1 MNIHTEKKLNK
12 HTTNNMEKSIKL
24 VSLLEDMEENAF
36 DYAAL
41 QAKADGDESFTFGKK
56 KFPVKEQDQ
65 LDDDNDR
72 FMDLGGLAISRA
84 VENLIDDGFSPKEI
98 LQFVKDALIP
108 YISR

>member
-1 MNIHTEKKLNK
+1 
-12 HTTNNMEKSIKL
+12 MEKSIKL
-24 VSLLEDMEENAF
+24 VSLLEDMEEGSAF

-41 QAKADGDESFTFGKK
+41 QAKKAGKDSFKLGDKE
-56 KFPVKEQDQ
+56 FPVKEQDQ